1 MVWRCFNDTFITN
14 MQLSTW
20 QNINLVLDC
29 CVDVFCLA
37 SHSDGTHSQQR
48 IHWWASD
55 PQVRITSA
63 SELTFHYLLY
73 PVWLCM
79 WQIIKN
85 LEPCDVMLNV
95 SKSVLIRKQT
105 PLHLGTARGW
115 INFHVWV
122 NYSFKGNVEMCC
134 TLADISKCVV
144 ALFGE
149 GDLVDSVSE
158 IAMFQQAAGVFPGIP
173 SVFESLDPWVEPVYY
188 ITSCN
193 MRDPDRLQIKTYTPG
208 IF

>member
-1 MVWRCFNDTFITN
+1 
-14 MQLSTW
+14 
-20 QNINLVLDC
+20 
-29 CVDVFCLA
+29 
-37 SHSDGTHSQQR
+37 
-48 IHWWASD
+48 
-55 PQVRITSA
+55 
-63 SELTFHYLLY
+63 
-73 PVWLCM
+73 
-79 WQIIKN
+79 
-85 LEPCDVMLNV
+85 
-95 SKSVLIRKQT
+95 
-105 PLHLGTARGW
+105 
-115 INFHVWV
+115 
-122 NYSFKGNVEMCC
+122 MCC

-173 SVFESLDPWVEPVYY
+173 SVFESLNPWVEPVYY